1 MSAMTTK
8 PLLLLALLTPLVA
21 CSSAT
26 LTQPADGGG
35 SGTNCTF
42 NGQPVADGASVQAYA
57 TSTVPDGSQCTAE
70 TRTCSSGVL
79 SGTAPFALCTVG
91 GPAACLFNGQTLVDG
106 ASVTAYE
113 VDAPAQGQQCVSE
126 VRACSNGV
134 LSGSFG
140 FAMCTG
146 APVLAP
152 CTFNGQSIA
161 SGTSVKAYQAAS
173 ASLTQTCTAE
183 DRVCNAGTLSGSF
196 TFASCLQH
204 KITRLVPGGFGGGAL
219 VDDKLLFWD
228 APSYNFTDTQKTAVM
243 TSTLDNGVI
252 KPAVVIGSGLTD
264 YSVSYSSQCQI
275 ANGAVGCTHRIDAT
289 TLESATLFATGAK
302 SVTAGWY
309 FSCAVVGND
318 LQCWSYTGGIAAMGA
333 NTPKVVLS
341 DPQISSVSIS
351 VNSLCAVVTGGAVK
365 CAVLN
370 SAQNGF
376 DPLVTVIA
384 AGASKVST
392 MGFGQGCALVGTDL
406 YCFFSPQGGG
416 SNYGVRKTDGS
427 LKTTGGAELFLSG
440 VLDVSTSRFTGAQI
454 ACVVKT
460 DTSVACWGDLTGMY
474 SPSQTA
480 DPIVTVLASGA
491 AKVDQY
497 SGVLLVGMKDGTMR
511 STWSS
516 TFSLGASTML
526 YPVQLE

>member
-1 MSAMTTK
+1 MKSIRFFLVLVA
-8 PLLLLALLTPLVA
+8 PLVA
-21 CSSAT
+21 WGCTTAAP
-26 LTQPADGGG
+26 QNDGGG
-35 SGTNCTF
+35 IGGACTF
-42 NGQPVADGASVQAYA
+42 NGQPVAAGASVEAYA
-57 TSTVPDGSQCTAE
+57 TSTVPEGSQCTAE
-70 TRTCSSGVL
+70 TRTCESGVL

-91 GPAACLFNGQTLVDG
+91 GPAACLFNGQTIADG
-106 ASVTAYE
+106 VNVTAYE
-113 VDAPAQGQQCVSE
+113 MDAPAQGQQCVSE
-126 VRACSNGV
+126 VRTCSNGV

-146 APVLAP
+146 APLLTP
-152 CTFNGQSIA
+152 CTFNGQSVA
-161 SGTSVKAYQAAS
+161 SGASVKAYQAAS

-183 DRVCNAGTLSGSF
+183 DRVCTNGTLSGSF

-204 KITRLVPGGFGGGAL
+204 KITRLVPLSFGGGAL

-228 APSYNFTDTQKTAVM
+228 SPSYHFTDAQKATVM
-243 TSTLDNGVI
+243 TSKLDNGVI
-252 KPAVVIGSGLTD
+252 KPAVVIASGLTD
-264 YSVSYSSQCQI
+264 FSVSYSSQCQI
-275 ANGAVGCTHRIDAT
+275 ANGALGCSHRVDAT
-289 TLESATLFATGAK
+289 TLESSMLFATGAK

-309 FSCAVVGND
+309 FSCAIVGND
-318 LQCWSYTGGIAAMGA
+318 LQCWSYTGALAFT
-333 NTPKVVLS
+333 TPLVVLS
-341 DPQISSVSIS
+341 DPQIPSVSIS
-351 VNSLCAVVTGGAVK
+351 VNTVCAVVTGGAVK
-365 CAVLN
+365 CAVSN

-376 DPLVTVIA
+376 DPPVTIIA

-392 MGFGQGCALVGTDL
+392 MGFGQGCALVGSDL
-406 YCFFSPQGGG
+406 HCFYSPQGGG
-416 SNYGVRKTDGS
+416 SNYGVRRTDGS

-497 SGVLLVGMKDGTMR
+497 SAVLLVGMKDGTLR

-516 TFSLGASTML
+516 TFALGASTVL